1 MKYSTVIMDLDG
13 TITDSKRGI
22 IIALEYSLR
31 KSGLN
36 DIGSMNLE
44 SYIGLTLSYIYK
56 ELLGNDA
63 EMINRA
69 VEYYRDEFTRTGMT
83 DMKLYSGIEQLIRDM
98 HDNGIRILL
107 ASIKPV
113 QFSSEILEHYTLLK
127 YFHGIFGSEPDSGNG
142 SKAHII
148 EDALKV
154 SKGNAVMIGDRK
166 GDILGAK
173 ENNIDSIGVLYGYGS
188 EDEIRRSEPDYIA
201 VIPDD
206 IGKLILG

>member
-13 TITDSKRGI
+13 TITDSKTGI
-22 IIALEYSLR
+22 IIALEYSLK

-36 DIGSMNLE
+36 GLSEIKLE
-44 SYIGLTLSYIYK
+44 SYIGLSLSYIYR
-56 ELLGNDA
+56 ELLGNDT
-63 EMINRA
+63 ETINRA

-83 DMKLYSGIEQLIRDM
+83 DMRLYPGIENVIRDM
-98 HDNGIRILL
+98 HENGIRILL

-113 QFSSEILEHYTLLK
+113 QFSSEILEHYGLLR
-127 YFHGIFGSEPDSGNG
+127 YFHSIYGRPPDEGNG

-154 SKGNAVMIGDRK
+154 SKGKAVMIGDRK

-173 ENNIDSIGVLYGYGS
+173 ENSIDSIGVLYGYGS
-188 EDEIRRSEPDYIA
+188 EEEIRNSKPDYIA
-201 VIPDD
+201 VLPDD
-206 IGKLILG
+206 IGKLILD